1 MPSGDDGLC
10 VTMSMTNDGVD
21 SYPATPYDGH
31 IAHSYRFRDYK
42 KSKGE
47 SMLSFPRLERVCV
60 CALAVI
66 STFVFT
72 PPLMVPGY
80 GEVLEPIREH

>member
-1 MPSGDDGLC
+1 
-10 VTMSMTNDGVD
+10 
-21 SYPATPYDGH
+21 
-31 IAHSYRFRDYK
+31 
-42 KSKGE
+42 
-47 SMLSFPRLERVCV
+47 MLSFPRLERVCV